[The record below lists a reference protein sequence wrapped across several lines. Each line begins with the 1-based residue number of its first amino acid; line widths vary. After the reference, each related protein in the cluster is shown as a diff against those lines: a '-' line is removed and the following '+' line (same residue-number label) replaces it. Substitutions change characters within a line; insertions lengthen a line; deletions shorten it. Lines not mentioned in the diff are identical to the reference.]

1 MKSKITA
8 LIIGL
13 CITTGSVIAQDWE
26 YGLFIGPAQYQGDLS
41 QSQVTWKY
49 TRPQGGA
56 FARYNLNPRIC
67 FKGGINYGNVK
78 GDDKGSGNKWSQDG
92 KTPLDFKASGWKY
105 GSTITSS
112 KEDDSRYDRRK
123 RNLNFTSN
131 ILEVTA
137 QVEWNIFRFIPGS
150 RRYRWTPYLLA
161 GFSVFRFN
169 PKTDLNGTTYKLRN
183 YITELDKVGPNGT
196 VKKYSLISF
205 AIPTGIG
212 VKYNLGS
219 LWSVGFEMA
228 GRKTFTDWLDDT
240 HANWPGTAIT
250 AGSTDQLLSDRSGVV
265 INPATGKTYPGD
277 MWLNDIPNVQQVNRG
292 DPKDKDTYI
301 FTGFTISKTIRP
313 YGCTNF

>member
-8 LIIGL
+8 LIVGL
-13 CITTGSVIAQDWE
+13 CLTTGSVMAQDWE
-26 YGLFIGPAQYQGDLS
+26 FGLFIGPAQYQGDLS

-56 FARYNLNPRIC
+56 LARYNLNPRISL
-67 FKGGINYGNVK
+67 KGGINFGNVK
-78 GDDKGSGNKWSQDG
+78 GDDKAWGSKWSQEG
-92 KTPLDFKASGWKY
+92 KSVADFKASGWKY
-105 GSTITSS
+105 GASV
-112 KEDDSRYDRRK
+112 KDDSRYDRRR
-123 RNLNFTSN
+123 RNLNFSSN
-131 ILEVTA
+131 IFEVTA

-150 RRYRWTPYLLA
+150 KRYRWTPYLLA
-161 GFSVFRFN
+161 GFSVFHFN
-169 PKTDLNGTTYKLRN
+169 PKTKLTTNGVEETYKLRD
-183 YITELDKVGPNGT
+183 YMTELDKVANGK

-219 LWSVGFEMA
+219 LWSVAFEMA

-240 HANWPGTAIT
+240 HANYPGNAIVT
-250 AGSTDQLLSDRSGVV
+250 AGSIDQRLSDRSGEV
-265 INPATGKTYPGD
+265 INPYTGTPYIATS
-277 MWLNDIPNVQQVNRG
+277 WLNTIPNAQKIGRG

-301 FTGFTISKTIRP
+301 FTGFTISKTIRK